1 MENSPGPTPRPA
13 RPIRPTHPLAEGP
26 ARPTATLPLVVAPA
40 RGRRGDRGPAAHRA
54 RPGGGRGG
62 AGRGGGGSGGGRR
75 RAAVVALGVVAAA
88 AAAGLVV
95 GLLTWVPAAPEPSRP
110 LTPAEAE
117 RLAAVRV
124 TNHRD
129 VRSGVRLTLGEAGA
143 RTDVVGWV
151 DWSRPLA
158 YLDVGGP
165 GAGPDRGLLQA
176 TPELLLTRPDPTAV
190 PAPAYPPLVPP
201 TDGWRV
207 GDAAAARSLRP
218 AVDLLFALAAP
229 RPERAGRFPADDAR
243 WLAPAEAG
251 GLPVDVFRSRLPG
264 DAAGRALP
272 APAGPSG
279 GARPG
284 GTASRSAPTGRPA
297 AAGPEDPAGP
307 PGSTPREPGPH
318 RSTPEGAAPGAP
330 ATPRPARSGAS
341 ASAPGTAAPAGTW
354 SAPTISLPTAV
365 PPAGPLLDGAARWW
379 VDQDARLHRLEG
391 RLRDGAPVTLEL
403 QRANRPVLWPV
414 AALGGRAGLPRALT
428 GPEEDRLARL
438 ATRMRAQGGAVATLT
453 APVAPGRA
461 VAGTGWLSWTA
472 QAAYLSVGG
481 TGAWP
486 GRTLRRYDAAGV
498 WSAPATGDPAAPP
511 PLPPPRTGYA
521 WQHRPPDADDVDLLL
536 VAALRV
542 GAATERTARPA
553 TRIRGDRLADRAVDV
568 IEVDAERGT
577 LRCWID
583 RSGLLRRL
591 ELRTRL
597 GTYAQLDLAP
607 GPVPALPPVSPS
619 PARPRA
625 PR

>member
-1 MENSPGPTPRPA
+1 M
-13 RPIRPTHPLAEGP
+13 
-26 ARPTATLPLVVAPA
+26 
-40 RGRRGDRGPAAHRA
+40 
-54 RPGGGRGG
+54 
-62 AGRGGGGSGGGRR
+62 
-75 RAAVVALGVVAAA
+75 VAAA

-176 TPELLLTRPDPTAV
+176 TPELLLTRPDPAAV

-207 GDAAAARSLRP
+207 GDATAARSLRP

-229 RPERAGRFPADDAR
+229 RPERAGHFPTDDAR
-243 WLAPAEAG
+243 WLSPAEAG

-272 APAGPSG
+272 TTPGPSG
-279 GARPG
+279 RARPG
-284 GTASRSAPTGRPA
+284 GTASRSTPTGRPA

-307 PGSTPREPGPH
+307 PGSTPREPAPR
-318 RSTPEGAAPGAP
+318 RSTPEGAVPVASGPGGW
-330 ATPRPARSGAS
+330 GAS
-341 ASAPGTAAPAGTW
+341 APVPGPAGPAGTW

-379 VDQDARLHRLEG
+379 VDRDARLHRLEG

-472 QAAYLSVGG
+472 QVAYLSVGG

-498 WSAPATGDPAAPP
+498 WSTPATGDPAAPP

-521 WQHRPPDADDVDLLL
+521 WHHHPTDADDADDIDLLL
-536 VAALRV
+536 AAALRV
-542 GAATERTARPA
+542 GAATERTARSA

-568 IEVDAERGT
+568 IEVDAGRGT

-597 GTYAQLDLAP
+597 GTYAQLDLVP
-607 GPVPALPPVSPS
+607 GPVPALPPVAP
-619 PARPRA
+619 PPGKPRA

>member
-13 RPIRPTHPLAEGP
+13 RPTHPRAEGP
-26 ARPTATLPLVVAPA
+26 ARSTATLPLVVAPV

-54 RPGGGRGG
+54 RPGRGSRGRGGRGG
-62 AGRGGGGSGGGRR
+62 GDGDGPAGRR
-75 RAAVVALGVVAAA
+75 RTAVVVLGVVAAA
-88 AAAGLVV
+88 AAAALVV

-129 VRSGVRLTLGEAGA
+129 VRSGVRLTVGEAGA

-165 GAGPDRGLLQA
+165 GAGPDRGLVQA
-176 TPELLLTRPDPTAV
+176 VPGLLLTRPDPTAV

-201 TDGWRV
+201 ADGWRV
-207 GDAAAARSLRP
+207 GDVAAARPLRP
-218 AVDLLFALAAP
+218 AVDLLLALAAP
-229 RPERAGRFPADDAR
+229 RPEPAGDFPADDAR

-251 GLPVDVFRSRLPG
+251 GLPVDVFQSRLPG
-264 DAAGRALP
+264 PTPGPVPGSVTPTTGRRSASTAAG
-272 APAGPSG
+272 
-279 GARPG
+279 
-284 GTASRSAPTGRPA
+284 RSAPTTARQGA
-297 AAGPEDPAGP
+297 
-307 PGSTPREPGPH
+307 PGKPG
-318 RSTPEGAAPGAP
+318 RSTPAGSGPAASTPGA
-330 ATPRPARSGAS
+330 SG
-341 ASAPGTAAPAGTW
+341 PAGSW
-354 SAPTISLPTAV
+354 PGPAISLPAAV
-365 PPAGPLLDGAARWW
+365 RPPAGPALDGAARWW
-379 VDQDARLHRLEG
+379 VDRDARLHRLEG
-391 RLRDGAPVTLEL
+391 RLRGGVPVTLEL

-428 GPEEDRLARL
+428 GAEEDRLARV
-438 ATRMRAQGGAVATLT
+438 ATRLRAQGGAAATLT

-461 VAGTGWLSWTA
+461 VRGTGWLDWTA
-472 QAAYLSVGG
+472 RAAYLSVGG

-498 WSAPATGDPAAPP
+498 WSAAATGDPTAPP

-521 WQHRPPDADDVDLLL
+521 WHHRPPGADGADDIDLLL
-536 VAALRV
+536 AAALRA
-542 GAATERTARPA
+542 GAATKRTARPA
-553 TRIRGDRLADRAVDV
+553 SRIRGDRLADRAVDV
-568 IEVDAERGT
+568 IEVDAGRGP
-577 LRCWID
+577 LRYWID

-597 GTYAQLDLAP
+597 GTYAQLDLSPEA
-607 GPVPALPPVSPS
+607 VPALPPVA
-619 PARPRA
+619 PARA